1 MLDHGG
7 RDPVAAPLALGITAL
22 ILFVI
27 SNVFPLLEF
36 GLSGQHDT
44 AYLLAGIRQLYAQPA
59 PLLASVVLFT
69 TVLAP
74 LLHIA
79 LLIYIYLPL
88 QFGRRPPAFVA
99 ALRLVQRI
107 LPWSMLEIF
116 LLGVLVAAVKL
127 AEQAT
132 IVGASAAI
140 ADAAQLH
147 TTREVDGYQR
157 MEQLTELPVA
167 PGQSLEFAPGGTHIM
182 LLGLARMPAVG
193 DEVRLCLQVAGGG
206 EVCTVAEV
214 RKGTGGEQSHEHH
227 QH

>member
-1 MLDHGG
+1 MSAQLLHHHDLVACHECDLLQRLPPSRRNVRARCRRCGCVLDHGG

-132 IVGASAAI
+132 IVAGPAAWSLGVLVI
-140 ADAAQLH
+140 VLAAAATQVH
-147 TTREVDGYQR
+147 PQR
-157 MEQLTELPVA
+157 LWD
-167 PGQSLEFAPGGTHIM
+167 
-182 LLGLARMPAVG
+182 RVG
-193 DEVRLCLQVAGGG
+193 
-206 EVCTVAEV
+206 
-214 RKGTGGEQSHEHH
+214 
-227 QH
+227 